1 MVVCSL
7 TVSAQNKT
15 AASQV
20 SQRADKII
28 NSNWT
33 FNYFPSI
40 SAEKGYESPSYD
52 DSKWIAV
59 SIPHTWQ
66 IYETTRELNRGINN
80 SSDAYWSE
88 GWGWYRKHFSINQTY
103 EGRKVFIEFEGV
115 QKYCKIWVNG
125 IYVGDHNGGYG
136 SFDFDITQQVK
147 KSGDNL
153 IAVAVNNKRKD
164 KSDTQQGT
172 SGNYYLYGGIY
183 RNVTIALRNK
193 VYIPMQGSS
202 SHEGATF
209 ITTPELSAKSG
220 LVRIQTWV
228 KNDNPQTRNCVL
240 QTSIFDAAN
249 KLVQQVRSSA
259 DIKPNQVH
267 RFDQTTKP
275 VKNPHLWSPA
285 DPYLYKVVFEVSDGN
300 TISDTYEHLFG
311 FRWFRWEP
319 AENILYVNGKKTPLI
334 VRGSI
339 KYSLRGDVIP
349 PWLSEMQYDGISGK
363 QVYNIMRVDACSNV
377 RSIYALADKNGIII
391 DETIPDLADSPEFQ
405 EQQTKAIIARS
416 RNNPSVMFRSIN
428 KSADKALLSK
438 LIMSLDSTRILT
450 DDGFISANTF
460 NEVPAQSPMAGEPAK
475 LVLKASHNKISAD
488 RGSIVVLDAGIVDSK
503 GVPAG
508 VEGKFL
514 KWSVSGP
521 AVLIGPA
528 MYGRG
533 FLQTDIPAANVIRST
548 GEPGN
553 IRVTVS
559 ATGLA
564 SGSVLISSEAV
575 SADNSIIAETVLKNE
590 GRTGLD
596 RMVLQSSRLEEIPR
610 EIKLS
615 EQPIKLTATG
625 KDGYRK
631 AIREQIIN
639 NNPSLDTTTTEF
651 RVLADLFAAYLS
663 NNSGHMI
670 VDDYNFNVDNFNTCR
685 LILGYINATKLP
697 PAFKEGLRVYYSNSV
712 IRDGIEK
719 NAGDE
724 MNWLNWIPSGGT
736 VVYYVP
742 EAKTSMV
749 KGTLTTSRSELRDL
763 ISLVHPG
770 FEKFSYDARERALV
784 FISKMNPYIRTEEKS
799 EIVDGKNVTT
809 IQLLAEQGQPV
820 LIPLFKFI
828 AE

>member
-1 MVVCSL
+1 MMVCSL
-7 TVSAQNKT
+7 SISAQNKI
-15 AASQV
+15 ALSKV

-33 FNYFPSI
+33 FNYFPS
-40 SAEKGYESPSYD
+40 STAEKGYESPSYD

-66 IYETTRELNRGINN
+66 MYETTREFNPGINN
-80 SSDAYWSE
+80 SSDTYWSE
-88 GWGWYRKHFSINQTY
+88 GWGWYRKHFSINQAY
-103 EGRKVFIEFEGV
+103 DGRKVFIEFEGV
-115 QKYCKIWVNG
+115 QRYCKVWVNG

-136 SFDFDITQQVK
+136 SFDFDITQHVK

-153 IAVAVNNKRKD
+153 IAVAVNNKRID
-164 KSDTQQGT
+164 KSDTQPGK
-172 SGNYYLYGGIY
+172 SANYYLYGGIY

-202 SHEGATF
+202 SHEGGTF
-209 ITTPELSAKSG
+209 ITTPELDARSG

-228 KNDNPQTRNCVL
+228 KNDNSQTRNCVL
-240 QTSIFDAAN
+240 QTSIFDASN

-259 DIKPNQVH
+259 DIKPNQVF

-285 DPYLYKVVFEVSDGN
+285 DSYLYKVVFEVTDGN
-300 TISDTYEHLFG
+300 TISDTYAHLFG

-319 AENILYVNGKKTPLI
+319 AENILYVNGKKTTLM
-334 VRGSI
+334 VRENT
-339 KYSLRGDVIP
+339 KYSLPGDVIP
-349 PWLSEMQYDGISGK
+349 PWLSEMHYDGISGK
-363 QVYNIMRVDACSNV
+363 QGYNMMRVDACSNV
-377 RSIYALADKNGIII
+377 RSIYALADKHGVII
-391 DETIPDLADSPEFQ
+391 DEMIPDLADYPGFQ
-405 EQQTKAIIARS
+405 EQQMQEIIARS
-416 RNNPSVMFRSIN
+416 RNNPSVLFRSIS
-428 KSADKALLSK
+428 KSANKALLSK

-450 DDGFISANTF
+450 GDGFTSAKSV
-460 NEVPAQSPMAGEPAK
+460 NEIPAQSTMAGEPAK
-475 LVLKASHNKISAD
+475 LVLKTSHNKISAD
-488 RGSIVVLDAGIVDSK
+488 RGSIVILDAGIVDSK

-508 VEGKFL
+508 VEGKIF

-528 MYGRG
+528 MYSGVIRHTG
-533 FLQTDIPAANVIRST
+533 TQATNVIRST

-553 IRVTVS
+553 IKVTVS

-575 SADNSIIAETVLKNE
+575 SADNSIIAETVLKND

-596 RMVLQSSRLEEIPR
+596 RMVLQSSRLEELPR

-615 EQPIKLTATG
+615 EEPIKLTATG
-625 KDGYRK
+625 RDGYRK
-631 AIREQIIN
+631 AIREQILK
-639 NNPSLDTTTTEF
+639 NNPLLDTTTTEF
-651 RVLADLFAAYLS
+651 RVLASILAAYLS
-663 NNSGHMI
+663 NNNGQMI
-670 VDDYNFNVDNFNTCR
+670 ADDYNFNVDHFNTCR
-685 LILGYINATKLP
+685 LISGYINATKLP

-712 IRDGIEK
+712 IKDGIEK
-719 NAGDE
+719 DAGDE

-742 EAKTSMV
+742 EAKTPPV
-749 KGTLTTSRSELRDL
+749 KGTLTTSKSELRDL

-770 FEKFSYDARERALV
+770 FEKFSDDARERALV
-784 FISKMNPYIRTEEKS
+784 FISKMNPYIRTEERS

-809 IQLLAEQGQPV
+809 SRLLAEEGQPV

-828 AE
+828 TE